1 MDMTEEWEK
10 QIDDNKEGELKF
22 PVKILETDDL
32 INLGKIETI
41 VTTSP
46 PAIIKNDVREINLGK
61 SSKRNESKK
70 GLF

>member
-32 INLGKIETI
+32 INLGKIETT

-46 PAIIKNDVREINLGK
+46 PAIIKNDVREINLWK